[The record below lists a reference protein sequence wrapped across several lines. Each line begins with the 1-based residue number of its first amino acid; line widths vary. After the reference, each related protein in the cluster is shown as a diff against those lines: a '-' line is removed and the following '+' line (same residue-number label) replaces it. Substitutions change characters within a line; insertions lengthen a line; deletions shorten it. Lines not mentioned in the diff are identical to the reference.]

1 MMVTLKMDQL
11 SQWTN
16 MHQDLLNDL
25 INSLTILP
33 GVGKKSAQ
41 RMALYLLDKNKDG
54 AGILAKNLERA
65 IDEIGRCSRCRM
77 LTSNNLC
84 KICSDTGRDVNS
96 ICVVENPSDV
106 LAIESTGGF
115 KGRYFVLL
123 GRLSPIEGISPDDLG
138 INDFLKL
145 IKIENIKE
153 VILATSSTVEGDATA
168 IYIKDHIKDIKVSRI
183 SYGIP
188 IGGEL
193 EYVDGNTIARAIQG
207 RTEINVD

>member
-1 MMVTLKMDQL
+1 
-11 SQWTN
+11 

-25 INSLTILP
+25 INALTILP

-54 AGILAKNLERA
+54 AGILAKTMQEA
-65 IDEIGRCSRCRM
+65 VEEISRCERCRM
-77 LTSNNLC
+77 LTSNDLC
-84 KICSDTGRDVNS
+84 KICADTSRDEDS
-96 ICVVENPSDV
+96 ICVVESPSDV

-115 KGRYFVLL
+115 RGKYFVVL
-123 GRLSPIEGISPDDLG
+123 GRLSPIEGVSPEDLG
-138 INDFLKL
+138 INDFLNL
-145 IKIENIKE
+145 IAKEETKE

-168 IYIKDHIKDIKVSRI
+168 MFIKDHINNIKVSRI

-207 RTEINVD
+207 RTEINDD

>member
-1 MMVTLKMDQL
+1 
-11 SQWTN
+11 

-41 RMALYLLDKNKDG
+41 RMALYLLEKNKDG
-54 AGILAKNLERA
+54 AGILAKNLEKA

-77 LTSNNLC
+77 LTSNDLC
-84 KICSDTGRDVNS
+84 KICSDTSRDMNS

>member
-1 MMVTLKMDQL
+1 
-11 SQWTN
+11 

-25 INSLTILP
+25 INALTILP

-54 AGILAKNLERA
+54 AGILAKTMQEA
-65 IDEIGRCSRCRM
+65 VEEISRCERCRM
-77 LTSNNLC
+77 LTSNDLC
-84 KICSDTGRDVNS
+84 KICADTSRDEDS
-96 ICVVENPSDV
+96 ICVVESPSDV

-115 KGRYFVLL
+115 RGKYFVLL
-123 GRLSPIEGISPDDLG
+123 GRLSPIEGVSPEDLG
-138 INDFLKL
+138 INDFLNL
-145 IKIENIKE
+145 IAKEETKE

-168 IYIKDHIKDIKVSRI
+168 MFIKDHINNIKVSRI

>member
-1 MMVTLKMDQL
+1 
-11 SQWTN
+11 

-54 AGILAKNLERA
+54 AGILAKTLEKA
-65 IDEIGRCSRCRM
+65 IDEIGRCARCRM

-84 KICSDTGRDVNS
+84 KICSDNTRDMNS
-96 ICVVENPSDV
+96 MCVVENPSDV

-123 GRLSPIEGISPDDLG
+123 GRLSPIDGISPDDLG

-145 IKIENIKE
+145 IEIENIKE

-168 IYIKDHIKDIKVSRI
+168 IYIKDHINNIKVSRI

>member
-1 MMVTLKMDQL
+1 
-11 SQWTN
+11 

-25 INSLTILP
+25 INALTILP

-54 AGILAKNLERA
+54 AGILAKTMQEA
-65 IDEIGRCSRCRM
+65 VEEISRCERCRM
-77 LTSNNLC
+77 LTSNDLC
-84 KICSDTGRDVNS
+84 KICADTSRDEDS
-96 ICVVENPSDV
+96 ICVVESPSDV

-115 KGRYFVLL
+115 RGKYFVLL
-123 GRLSPIEGISPDDLG
+123 GRLSPIEGVSPEDLG
-138 INDFLKL
+138 INDFLNL
-145 IKIENIKE
+145 IAKEETKE

-168 IYIKDHIKDIKVSRI
+168 MFIKDHINNIKVSRI

-193 EYVDGNTIARAIQG
+193 EYVDGKTIARAIQG
-207 RTEINVD
+207 RTEINDD

>member
-1 MMVTLKMDQL
+1 
-11 SQWTN
+11 

-54 AGILAKNLERA
+54 AGILAKTLEKA
-65 IDEIGRCSRCRM
+65 IDEIGRCARCRM

-84 KICSDTGRDVNS
+84 KICSDNTRDMNS
-96 ICVVENPSDV
+96 ICIVENPSDV

-123 GRLSPIEGISPDDLG
+123 GRLSPIDGISPDDIG

-145 IKIENIKE
+145 IEIENIKE

-168 IYIKDHIKDIKVSRI
+168 IYIKDHINNIKVSRI

>member
-1 MMVTLKMDQL
+1 MQT
-11 SQWTN
+11 
-16 MHQDLLNDL
+16 DLLNDL

-54 AGILAKNLERA
+54 ASLLSKTLQDAVES
-65 IDEIGRCSRCRM
+65 IGRCKRCRM
-77 LTSNNLC
+77 LTSNEYC
-84 KICSDTGRDVNS
+84 KVCSDTSRDNQS
-96 ICVVENPSDV
+96 ICVIENPSDM

-115 KGRYFVLL
+115 RGKYFVLL
-123 GRLSPIEGISPDDLG
+123 GRLSPIDGVGPEDLG
-138 INDFLKL
+138 IDQLLNL
-145 IKIENIKE
+145 ISKE
-153 VILATSSTVEGDATA
+153 DVKEIILATSSTVEGDATA
-168 IYIKDHIKDIKVSRI
+168 IFIKDHIKDIKVSRI

>member
-1 MMVTLKMDQL
+1 
-11 SQWTN
+11 

-25 INSLTILP
+25 INALTILP

-41 RMALYLLDKNKDG
+41 RMALYLLDRNKDG
-54 AGILAKNLERA
+54 AAILANTMLDA
-65 IDEIGRCSRCRM
+65 IEHIGRCSRCRM

-84 KICSDTGRDVNS
+84 KVCSDTTRENIS
-96 ICVVENPSDV
+96 LCVVESPSDV
-106 LAIESTGGF
+106 LAIESTDGYRG
-115 KGRYFVLL
+115 KYFVLL
-123 GRLSPIEGISPDDLG
+123 GRLSPIEGVSPEDLG
-138 INDFLKL
+138 INDLLQL
-145 IKIENIKE
+145 IKVENIEE